1 MSLALGFS
9 PRFAVYI
16 VLRCVARPEYLIRR
30 YATRRSCDTVQFTP
44 DFSQGLKL
52 GSSFNPSS
60 RFQHLDVTTQQAAE
74 QRTELSPGRVCEP
87 LGGQAINLGS
97 CGAARESICRDIQRS
112 ITSAFCVKRFNR
124 RAAAPKYVRTYPRA
138 RRLVLGLAL
147 SAAPQ
152 LVEPPPNLLYLQGK
166 GLLLVVYLFERK
178 VVSRA
183 G

>member
-87 LGGQAINLGS
+87 WVTPQEMFWS
-97 CGAARESICRDIQRS
+97 CGAAIDPPRS
-112 ITSAFCVKRFNR
+112 GVLILAVGFTYRLSTTIRVTGCSSSELWATVIFDGS
-124 RAAAPKYVRTYPRA
+124 PRTPSPFQAWCQMVALCYA
-138 RRLVLGLAL
+138 NLSRL
-147 SAAPQ
+147 
-152 LVEPPPNLLYLQGK
+152 
-166 GLLLVVYLFERK
+166 R
-178 VVSRA
+178 
-183 G
+183 